1 MLPRDDTVKQVPI
14 QTPTTPVRAAPR
26 PAVNGAGPAGPEPL
40 AWSQPAVPLPA
51 GRSSGGLLLGF
62 SLLITLAVVALLVVV
77 LALLYRSSLILPGV
91 RVANIDL
98 GGLSTAEAA
107 ALLQQRWQGPALN
120 LVDSS
125 GRLHPVS
132 PGRLGISLN
141 VPATVE
147 LAHRQGRSSG
157 SLAQIVSAG
166 GRMELMPVWQIDI
179 PAAAANLQ
187 ELAPQFEL
195 APVNAGLRVVAGR
208 AEATPALPGRAV
220 DVAAT
225 VSRLQQH
232 ASEVILSGRL
242 DLVTRPVPPALIEAG
257 AAVSRANQLLARP
270 PSVRA
275 YDPVE
280 DEVFVWT
287 ISQEEWATALSFW
300 LEPGRPDQL
309 AWSLDETRVRALL
322 EAQAASLGEDR
333 FVQLDE
339 AVKSL
344 VQVNSDRPAEA
355 RLRVYHHGR
364 QHTVQPGE
372 TFSSIGYDYG
382 IPYPW
387 IQQANPGVPEA
398 LSPGQVINIPS
409 PDALLPLPVIENK
422 RIVVSLSQ
430 QKMWAYENGAVK
442 WEWPA
447 STGIPSS
454 PTAPGIFQVQTHEL
468 NAYAAS
474 WNLWM
479 PHFMGIYRPVPTSDF
494 MNGFHGFPS
503 RNGNVLLWTDDL
515 GRQVTYGCILVS
527 SDNAALLY
535 DWAEAGVVVEITK

>member
-1 MLPRDDTVKQVPI
+1 MKQVPV
-14 QTPTTPVRAAPR
+14 QTPTVRVRPPTPR
-26 PAVNGAGPAGPEPL
+26 PAANGAAPDRWFPPPA
-40 AWSQPAVPLPA
+40 AVPQPIP
-51 GRSSGGLLLGF
+51 RSSAGLMVLGLGLLT
-62 SLLITLAVVALLVVV
+62 TLAVVTLLVIG

-91 RVANIDL
+91 GVANVDL
-98 GGLSTAEAA
+98 GCLSTTEAA
-107 ALLQQRWQGPALN
+107 ALLQQRWQGPALS

-132 PGRLGISLN
+132 PDRLGISLN

-147 LAHRQGRSSG
+147 LAHRQGRSVD
-157 SLAQIVSAG
+157 SLAQVVKAG
-166 GRMELMPVWQIDI
+166 GRVELMPVWQIDI

-187 ELAPQFEL
+187 DLAPQFEQ

-208 AEATPALPGRAV
+208 VEATPALPGRAV
-220 DVAAT
+220 DVTAT
-225 VSRLQQH
+225 VSRLQQQ
-232 ASEVILSGRL
+232 APEVIMSGRL
-242 DLVTRPVPPALIEAG
+242 DLATRPVPPAHSETG
-257 AAVSRANQLLARP
+257 PAVTRANQLLARP
-270 PSVRA
+270 PALRA

-287 ISQEEWATALSFW
+287 ISREEWATALSFW

-309 AWSLDETRVRALL
+309 AWSVDEAQVRALL
-322 EAQAASLGEDR
+322 AAQAASLGEDR

-339 AVKSL
+339 AIESL
-344 VQVNSDRPAEA
+344 AQVDPDRPAEA
-355 RLRVYHHGR
+355 RLRVYHHSR

-382 IPYPW
+382 LPYPW
-387 IQQANPGVPEA
+387 IQQANPDVPEA
-398 LSPGQVINIPS
+398 LSPGQVITIPS
-409 PDALLPLPVIENK
+409 PDALLPLPVVENK

-527 SDNAALLY
+527 SDNAVLLY

>member
-1 MLPRDDTVKQVPI
+1 MNMQPRDDTVKQVPI
-14 QTPTTPVRAAPR
+14 QTPTTPIRAAAPR
-26 PAVNGAGPAGPEPL
+26 PEQWFPPPA
-40 AWSQPAVPLPA
+40 AVPQPVP
-51 GRSSGGLLLGF
+51 RSSAGLMLLGLA
-62 SLLITLAVVALLVVV
+62 LLTTLALAALLVMV
-77 LALLYRSSLILPGV
+77 LALFYRSSLILPGV

-107 ALLQQRWQGPALN
+107 VLLQQRWQGPVLN

-132 PGRLGISLN
+132 PNRLGISLN
-141 VPATVE
+141 VPATVD
-147 LAHRQGRSSG
+147 LAHQQGRSIST
-157 SLAQIVSAG
+157 LARAFEAG
-166 GRMELMPVWQIDI
+166 GRVELMPVWQIDI

-195 APVNAGLRVVAGR
+195 APVNAGLRVVDGR

-225 VSRLQQH
+225 VTRLQQQ
-232 ASEVILSGRL
+232 APDVILSGRL
-242 DLVTRPVPPALIEAG
+242 DLVTRPVPPALTETA
-257 AAVSRANQLLARP
+257 AAVSRANQLLDRP
-270 PSVRA
+270 PSLRA
-275 YDPVE
+275 YDPIE

-287 ISQEEWATALSFW
+287 ISREDWATALSFW
-300 LEPGRPDQL
+300 LEPGRPDEL
-309 AWSLDETRVRALL
+309 AWSVDEARVRVLL
-322 EAQAASLGEDR
+322 EAQAASLGESR

-339 AVKSL
+339 AVKGL
-344 VQVNSDRPAEA
+344 AQVDWDRPAEA
-355 RLRVYHHGR
+355 RLRVYHHGQ

-387 IQQANPGVPEA
+387 IQQANPDVPEA

-422 RIVVSLSQ
+422 RIVVSLSE
-430 QKMWAYENGAVK
+430 QKMWAYEDGAVK
-442 WEWPA
+442 WEWLA

-503 RNGNVLLWTDDL
+503 RNGNQLLWTNDL
-515 GRQVTYGCILVS
+515 GRRVTYGCILIS

-535 DWAEAGVVVEITK
+535 DWAEAGVVVEITR